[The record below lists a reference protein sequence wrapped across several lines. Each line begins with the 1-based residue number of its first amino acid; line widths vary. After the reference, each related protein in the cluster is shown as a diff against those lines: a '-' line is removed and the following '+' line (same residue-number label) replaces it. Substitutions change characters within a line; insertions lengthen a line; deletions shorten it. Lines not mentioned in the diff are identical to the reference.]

1 MVEARLHHNPSDVP
15 RERIFPALRR
25 PGLRAAMSD
34 FRLCLVAYGVLAA
47 VPFAW
52 PEFWAAAMLAAA
64 AYSLFLASLR
74 FRCPMRVPA
83 SWTGPD
89 YGDRKD
95 GSDTDFKKASGIL
108 YLGTDRE
115 GGELWISNSDA
126 RRHIFALGTTGSG
139 KTEFLL
145 GLLVQPMMWG
155 SGALFVDGKGTPEFY
170 ARVYSLAKRFGREDD
185 VRLVNFTGVEAGTD
199 PDAPAGSIGSQ
210 SNTLNPFARGTH
222 DQLTNMVS
230 SLMGGG
236 GDSGGN
242 QMWRDRSVQL
252 VSTLIRALVEMRDKG
267 EILLDVQTIRSY
279 MPLGDGVPG
288 GCGKDLQPHEIQQA
302 EESAKDLNIA
312 AEHAAML
319 RRIKT
324 EKWTAIKRDT
334 SVTALYLR
342 ALNGDFSNA
351 VRLALHGY
359 FDSLPGFDKKK
370 MFEGER
376 QAEKTQEQHGYLTMQ
391 LTKPLGSMADD
402 FGHIFRTPLAEVD
415 MDDIIY
421 NRRILV
427 VLLPALQ
434 KASEETRNLGRIIVA
449 MAKSMMGAA
458 SGSRVVGSRREIV
471 ETAPT
476 RSNSPFIAVFD
487 EAGYYLV
494 KGLDVMAAQARALG
508 FSIVIGAQDIQAMRG
523 EVAQTAD
530 SVIANTFLNVYGA
543 TVDADATLR
552 FIQEKTGR
560 GYAALTAGAERLG
573 GLLSSRTRDRG
584 DVQYQEVQ
592 RVTGDEL
599 RSLEPGE
606 FAFVFQDRIHRG
618 RGFYVGSD
626 IAPHIAI
633 NTFLPVKGPL
643 DRVPGAAA
651 VEEDE
656 WRTARDRVL
665 TAGVPQKR
673 MSATKTT
680 NGLVHAAAR
689 NIDVDPCV
697 LGGGFAGRVAAV
709 MCHHLDF
716 GAEKSPADG
725 GGAAQPPAA
734 ADADRRAAP
743 AADADP
749 SAMVP
754 SFPGELG

>member
-1 MVEARLHHNPSDVP
+1 MVEVHAHHHPTDVP
-15 RERIFPALRR
+15 RERIFPVNRGS
-25 PGLRAAMSD
+25 GLRTRLSNPNVCRPVCFLLGAAP
-34 FRLCLVAYGVLAA
+34 FVWPQFWPVTVLVASVYTLLLAGQR
-47 VPFAW
+47 
-52 PEFWAAAMLAAA
+52 
-64 AYSLFLASLR
+64 Y
-74 FRCPMRVPA
+74 RCPMRVPA
-83 SWTGPD
+83 SWDGPD

-95 GSDTDFKKASGIL
+95 GSDFEHKQASGIL
-108 YLGTDRE
+108 YLGTDRD

-170 ARVYSLAKRFGREDD
+170 ARVYSLAKRHGREDD
-185 VRLVNFTGVEAGTD
+185 VRLVNFTGVEAGAD

-236 GDSGGN
+236 GDAGGG

-252 VSTLIRALVEMRDKG
+252 VSTLIRVLVELRDRG
-267 EILLDVQTIRSY
+267 EILLDVETIRSY
-279 MPLGDGVPG
+279 MPLGEGVPG
-288 GCGKDLQPHEIQQA
+288 GTGDDKLTAQEISQ
-302 EESAKDLNIA
+302 AKDRAKALKIT
-312 AEHAAML
+312 AEHMAMFN
-319 RRIKT
+319 RIKDGQWT
-324 EKWTAIKRDT
+324 EIKLET
-334 SVTALYLR
+334 SMTALYLR
-342 ALNGDFSNA
+342 SLRGDFSDA
-351 VRLALHGY
+351 SRLALRG
-359 FDSLPGFDKKK
+359 FFNSLPGFSMATMFKGEPQRDKT
-370 MFEGER
+370 E
-376 QAEKTQEQHGYLTMQ
+376 EQHGYLTMQ

-415 MDDIIY
+415 MDDVIY

-523 EVAQTAD
+523 EIAQTAD

-552 FIQEKTGR
+552 FIQEKTGK
-560 GYAALTAGAERLG
+560 GYASVSGGAERMS
-573 GLLSSRTRDRG
+573 GLLSSRTRERG
-584 DVQYQEVQ
+584 DVRYEEVQ

-618 RGFYVGSD
+618 RSFYVGSE

-633 NTFLPVKGPL
+633 NTFLAVRGPL
-643 DRVPGAAA
+643 DKVPGVTSAL
-651 VEEDE
+651 EDE
-656 WRTARDRVL
+656 WQVFRDRVL
-665 TAGVPQKR
+665 AARGPTEETSPTR
-673 MSATKTT
+673 TI
-680 NGLVHAAAR
+680 NRLVHVAAR
-689 NIDVDPCV
+689 NIDVDIDI
-697 LGGGFAGRVAAV
+697 LGGGFAARLAAV
-709 MCHHLDF
+709 MCHQLDL
-716 GAEKSPADG
+716 GADDHPAEEPVLSNPPEIMAEAPHAPADNAG
-725 GGAAQPPAA
+725 MT
-734 ADADRRAAP
+734 
-743 AADADP
+743 DP
-749 SAMVP
+749 IP
-754 SFPGELG
+754 SFPGQLG